1 MLWNVIKQK
10 QLITE
15 KNKIMPLKKQ
25 SIRKNM
31 NIVVNGDKISKDE
44 LILISEDWNET
55 QENFFRKMLKQG
67 GHFRLK
73 GIKFEIDIE
82 RDAKTR
88 SDGTRDPGV
97 ITIPGEDGKF

>member
-10 QLITE
+10 QLTTE

-73 GIKFEIDIE
+73 GVKYEVELIKDS
-82 RDAKTR
+82 KTR
-88 SDGTRDPGV
+88 SDGTKDSGV
-97 ITIPGEDGKF
+97 IQIPGDTQF